1 MDDISRRK
9 FLKVTGKTILTAGV
23 LSSGVGLS
31 TSTTPVK
38 TVRPKPG
45 LGPVTPKAHAYK
57 SYLRGMKAIKP
68 SSIKGLITKSTTG
81 TSLARGAFE
90 NSLSNKK
97 FGNVATSPQSTTIA
111 SKIAPNL
118 ESLPKGKVDT
128 NDPKVWKK
136 AHQRGEQINR
146 LSRTIHATGR
156 TVYAKELL
164 NRRKLTKVLRKEGI
178 KAMVKENKK
187 IKRGRGMGGGGKFI
201 EGQETPRNPTGMS
214 LITRR
219 SILM

>member
-68 SSIKGLITKSTTG
+68 SAIKGLITKSTTG

-164 NRRKLTKVLRKEGI
+164 NRRKLTKVLRI
-178 KAMVKENKK
+178 HKENVD
-187 IKRGRGMGGGGKFI
+187 KRKVKSKTVRGMGGGGKFI
-201 EGQETPRNPTGMS
+201 GDGVETPRNPTGMS